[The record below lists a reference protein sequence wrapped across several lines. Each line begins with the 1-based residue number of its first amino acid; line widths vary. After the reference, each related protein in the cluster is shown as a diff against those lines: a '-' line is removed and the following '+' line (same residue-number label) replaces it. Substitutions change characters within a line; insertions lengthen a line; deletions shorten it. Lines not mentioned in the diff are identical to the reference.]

1 MNFFSLFFSR
11 FFFSFFCFFF
21 VFSFF
26 KPSAHVSG
34 NTCYTENDWS
44 YWPGQK
50 KTAETKKNNQEF
62 HPDPFPP
69 SLSPRRSSP
78 FLSLR
83 LSHFI
88 NINFLKPAPSS
99 LSTYCHITKK
109 KCQLN
114 TLLTLLDRL
123 DLPFCF
129 SLSDSLH
136 HFSPSLACLL
146 STQQHVRGKSVSFSF
161 FFPPLF

>member
-11 FFFSFFCFFF
+11 FFFLFLFFF
-21 VFSFF
+21 LFF
-26 KPSAHVSG
+26 PFLNHLHMFQAIPATQKM
-34 NTCYTENDWS
+34 TEVI
-44 YWPGQK
+44 GQAK
-50 KTAETKKNNQEF
+50 RKLQKQKKNNQEF

-146 STQQHVRGKSVSFSF
+146 STQQHVRGKSVLFSF